1 MGGFLCL
8 RAEIHLT
15 LRSTHFA
22 EVRVRAWVLTFCL
35 RQTQLPF
42 PSMLVREAVIK
53 SRDLF
58 NVATLK
64 EGQKRGPVTSS
75 PGSSLVSYVNLRFKQ
90 KVRGLHS
97 SVVPGEKS
105 LAHRGS
111 MTSQGF
117 PSLWKVHRS

>member
-42 PSMLVREAVIK
+42 SSMPVREAVIK
-53 SRDLF
+53 SRERFIQRGHTERGTKKGPSDLLSRLIF
-58 NVATLK
+58 GV
-64 EGQKRGPVTSS
+64 
-75 PGSSLVSYVNLRFKQ
+75 LRE
-90 KVRGLHS
+90 S
-97 SVVPGEKS
+97 
-105 LAHRGS
+105 
-111 MTSQGF
+111 
-117 PSLWKVHRS
+117 

>member
-22 EVRVRAWVLTFCL
+22 EVRVRAWVLTFRL

-42 PSMLVREAVIK
+42 PSMPVREAVIK
-53 SRDLF
+53 SRERF
-58 NVATLK
+58 IQRGTLK

-75 PGSSLVSYVNLRFKQ
+75 PGSSLGSYVNLRFKQ
-90 KVRGLHS
+90 KV
-97 SVVPGEKS
+97 
-105 LAHRGS
+105 
-111 MTSQGF
+111 
-117 PSLWKVHRS
+117 